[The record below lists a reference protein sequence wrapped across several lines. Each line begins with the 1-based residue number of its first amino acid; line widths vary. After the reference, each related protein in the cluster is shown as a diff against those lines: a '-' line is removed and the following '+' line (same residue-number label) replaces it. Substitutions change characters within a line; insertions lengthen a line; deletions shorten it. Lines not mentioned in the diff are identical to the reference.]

1 MLSGIIPVSKQLVAS
16 NAFHEKLSNNQ
27 YLCEV
32 KTWWSYIWSLK
43 KSKENIFAIK
53 PFLTFEKSVLSLSA
67 MLVITYHPHAFEDNV
82 NVRSGRDRRVSNDI
96 K

>member
-1 MLSGIIPVSKQLVAS
+1 MVAQKVQRK
-16 NAFHEKLSNNQ
+16 H
-27 YLCEV
+27 
-32 KTWWSYIWSLK
+32 
-43 KSKENIFAIK
+43 FAIK